1 MSLKPGQIKCIE
13 TLDRPIVVAAGAGSG
28 KTFTLTKR
36 VVHAIQSGFVD
47 GIERVC
53 AITFTNKAA
62 AELKSRIKAELRAC
76 GLSEA
81 ALAVDD
87 AWISTIHGMC
97 ARILRSHAVELGI
110 DPGFKVAE
118 GDLVQDMR
126 RAAIDAVL
134 VEAQC
139 DGPAVD
145 ALFAEYPATSGAR
158 GTSVESMLHDLMDAL
173 SVHPDAAGDILAAP
187 PSRAEGLFASALET
201 YASLVEAAEA
211 EKQSASRD
219 TWVAEAQ
226 EALVRAREA
235 FPALEA
241 GDARSMLELLAP
253 FKCSKKFGSK
263 EFKAYVDEASATVS
277 CCIME
282 LRLMAAAPHLETLVA
297 LAQRALALFESAKRK
312 TGVLDNG
319 DLLVMAAA
327 AISDNPAIA
336 ACYTDKFQLV
346 MVDEFQD
353 TDQMQVDMIKRIAG
367 PGACRLCTVG
377 DAQQSIYR
385 FRGADVAV
393 YRRHLETVR
402 AGNPD
407 DIIMLPDNFRSHAD
421 VLSLVDRVFERPDM
435 FGGSFMSLTP
445 GRDEGRVKRPFGS
458 SERRISVQ
466 LTSKP
471 YRGVPSEHMREVAAA
486 RLADKFAQFV
496 EDGHSAGEMALL
508 LGRMTYAGVYAQAL
522 RDRGLA
528 CVISGGSVF
537 ASTLEAQIVLELTRV
552 AANPADTEALYNVL
566 SSPMFSLTAGELL
579 ELSTV
584 RDDRDSSLR
593 RLPLDRGVLSAY
605 RRMLDD
611 GSTFSEV
618 PRLACA
624 VRVMGSFCSGVGR
637 TAVSRLAMRAVV
649 DSGWISRL
657 EEHGAEGLA
666 QVANVYKAIRMVEG
680 IEMTQP
686 AGPAAV
692 ARRFEST
699 LVASKEAPGALSTS
713 EGGFVRIMTVHA
725 SKGLEFPIVAVAD
738 MKEAKGDSS
747 KLLVTEIDGRVRAS
761 LDLSGS
767 LSAIGGAVDMKGL
780 SSVYAAVVGE
790 DADEDDLARM
800 AREASS
806 PLELRAALYEFD
818 RIGDEEEAK
827 RLLYVALTRA
837 KEALV
842 VSIQGTR
849 VKANANGTPSNCLS
863 AVVTALSGSDEGFA
877 PGVGTYEFGGTLPA
891 LVEHVALEPVN
902 EGEFPLEG
910 AMEEAEVGLDRPQ
923 GFDEAAMEFM
933 VPAARERAR
942 LHRGL
947 HAPAHEGVFSYSSVA
962 DSSHE
967 GGLLGR
973 LVSRCFVSADA
984 PLQEGALLQDGAPL
998 QADALSQ
1005 AGAPFGGSVFGD
1017 GPAFGGGFGIDGFSL
1032 GSRRLSTRN
1041 VLADEEDG
1049 SWAYIGSDCSDSD
1062 KATDLGTAFHRLA
1075 QYAVVTR
1082 ADRGRLAP
1090 PPEERVEALCRSCSI
1105 DSGQR
1110 VRLDDAL
1117 ARWFSSDVAVEMGRF
1132 TDLRAEAPFFISIDR
1147 ADASAPVFLEGEIDL
1162 LGMGGDGRFAHVV
1175 DYKTG
1180 GHADE
1185 SESDL
1190 ALKHVL
1196 QASCYAYALM
1206 MQGIDE
1212 VEATFVRVE
1221 RARAVGGNQPQCVRY
1236 RFEREDAA
1244 FLREAI
1250 LEAYDRAFN
1259 G

>member
-76 GLSEA
+76 GLQEA

-118 GDLVQDMR
+118 GDLVSDMR

-134 VEAQC
+134 LEVRG
-139 DGPAVD
+139 DDDPSVD
-145 ALFAEYPATSGAR
+145 ALFAEYPATSSMRGA
-158 GTSVESMLHDLMDAL
+158 SVESMLHDLMDAL
-173 SVHPDAAGDILAAP
+173 SEHPDAAKDLLDAP
-187 PSRAEGLFASALET
+187 DARAEGLFASALDA
-201 YASLVEAAEA
+201 YASLLDAAEA
-211 EKQSASRD
+211 EKSSASRD
-219 TWVAEAQ
+219 AWVVDAQ
-226 EALVRAREA
+226 EALAHAREA

-263 EFKAYVDEASATVS
+263 DFKAYVDEASSTLS

-282 LRLMAAAPHLETLVA
+282 LRLMAAAPHLETLVS
-297 LAQRALALFESAKRK
+297 LARRSLALFDAAKRK
-312 TGVLDNG
+312 AGVLDNG

-327 AISDNPAIA
+327 AIADNPDIA
-336 ACYTDKFQLV
+336 ACYADKFQLV

-393 YRRHLETVR
+393 YRRHLESVR
-402 AGNPD
+402 AGNPE

-435 FGGSFMSLTP
+435 FGGSFMSLAP
-445 GRDEGRVKRPFGS
+445 GRDEGGVKKPFAPG
-458 SERRISVQ
+458 ERRICVQ
-466 LTSKP
+466 LTTKP
-471 YRGVPSEHMREVAAA
+471 FRGVPSEHMREVAAA
-486 RLADKFAQFV
+486 RLADKFARFV
-496 EDGHSAGEMALL
+496 ADGRSAGEMALL
-508 LGRMTYAGVYAQAL
+508 LGRMTYADVYAQAF

-552 AANPADTEALYNVL
+552 AANPADTEAFYNVL
-566 SSPMFSLTAGELL
+566 SSPMFSLTADELL
-579 ELSTV
+579 VLCTASDG
-584 RDDRDSSLR
+584 RDGSLR
-593 RLPLDRGVLSAY
+593 RRPLDRGVLGAY
-605 RRMLDD
+605 RRLSD
-611 GSTFSEV
+611 GDASFSEM
-618 PRLACA
+618 PRLANA

-637 TAVSRLAMRAVV
+637 TAVARLVMRAAV
-649 DSGWISRL
+649 DSGWVSRL
-657 EEHGAEGLA
+657 EERGAEGLA
-666 QVANVYKAIRMVEG
+666 QLANVYKAIRIVEG
-680 IEMTQP
+680 IES
-686 AGPAAV
+686 AKAVGAAAV
-692 ARRFEST
+692 SRRFEAT
-699 LVASKEAPGALSTS
+699 LAASKEAPGALSTS
-713 EGGFVRIMTVHA
+713 GGGFVRIMTVHA

-738 MKEAKGDSS
+738 MKDAKGDSS
-747 KLLVTEIDGRVRAS
+747 KLLVTELEGRVRAS
-761 LDLSGS
+761 LDLSSS
-767 LSAIGGAVDMKGL
+767 LSAIGGAVDMKNL
-780 SSVYAAVVGE
+780 PAVYSSVVGE
-790 DADEDDLARM
+790 DADEDDLVRK
-800 AREASS
+800 AREAAS
-806 PLELRAALYEFD
+806 PLELRSALYEFD

-842 VSIQGTR
+842 VSMQGTR
-849 VKANANGTPSNCLS
+849 TKANANGTPSNCLS
-863 AVVTALSGSDEGFA
+863 AVVTALCGGDGGFA
-877 PGVGTYEFGGTLPA
+877 PGESSFEFGGTLPA
-891 LVEHVALEPVN
+891 SVEHVALEPAV
-902 EGEFPLEG
+902 EGEG
-910 AMEEAEVGLDRPQ
+910 VQ
-923 GFDEAAMEFM
+923 DEAAAGEGLHAAQDPDSAEEGFM
-933 VPAARERAR
+933 VPAARERAA
-942 LHRGL
+942 LHRRPY
-947 HAPAHEGVFSYSSVA
+947 APAHEGVFSYSSVA
-962 DSSHE
+962 ESSHE
-967 GGLLGR
+967 GDLLER
-973 LVSRCFVSADA
+973 LVSRCFASADA
-984 PLQEGALLQDGAPL
+984 PLPE
-998 QADALSQ
+998 DAL
-1005 AGAPFGGSVFGD
+1005 FGSSAFGD
-1017 GPAFGGGFGIDGFSL
+1017 EPDGGFPS
-1032 GSRRLSTRN
+1032 GSRRLAARN
-1041 VLADEEDG
+1041 ALADADDG

-1082 ADRGRLAP
+1082 GGSGQLALP
-1090 PPEERVEALCRSCSI
+1090 PVERVDALARACDI
-1105 DSGQR
+1105 GTGQR
-1110 VRLDDAL
+1110 TRLDEAL
-1117 ARWFSSDVAVEMGRF
+1117 ARWFASDVAAAMGAF
-1132 TDLRAEAPFFISIDR
+1132 SDLRAEAPFFVSIDR
-1147 ADASAPVFLEGEIDL
+1147 SALPPVFLEGEIDL
-1162 LGMGGDGRFAHVV
+1162 LGMGEDGRFAHVV

-1185 SESDL
+1185 SEPDL

-1196 QASCYAYALM
+1196 QAACYAYALM
-1206 MQGIDE
+1206 GQGVDE

-1221 RARAVGGNQPQCVRY
+1221 RARQGGVNQPQCVRY
-1236 RFEREDAA
+1236 RFGREDVS

-1250 LEAYDRAFN
+1250 LEAYDRACAI
-1259 G
+1259 